1 MADVADSESGDSHSS
16 DVTLFEGGL
25 ASGRRLAADLAA
37 GLGLPFIAGFWV
49 TMKTTSCGWDY
60 VCVKYYAHPNFNC
73 SLSRGSDYLREW
85 SLKAPRFRWCQ

>member
-16 DVTLFEGGL
+16 DVTLVEGGL

-49 TMKTTSCGWDY
+49 TMKTT
-60 VCVKYYAHPNFNC
+60 
-73 SLSRGSDYLREW
+73 
-85 SLKAPRFRWCQ
+85 